1 MTGGM
6 NNCDRGE
13 DLVAYLYKEASP
25 QGARDFEEHL
35 KACQGCREELES
47 LGNLRR
53 SLKEWQIEAVPRI
66 EVSIQRQPVEILKE
80 LISSL
85 PAWIKVGGLA
95 AASAIVVFLSLAL
108 SGTRIDWREGNVK
121 LGISE
126 RGEPREARILDA
138 SSSLQLTRAEIDT
151 MIAERVK
158 AVQME
163 QAHSVEEMKSQVT
176 SLSQQLART
185 TEAQAKLVQS
195 LDTVRKEQRILM
207 ARSQST
213 LGEWL
218 FASNG
223 ASDQD
228 EGNDRKN

>member
-1 MTGGM
+1 
-6 NNCDRGE
+6 
-13 DLVAYLYKEASP
+13 
-25 QGARDFEEHL
+25 
-35 KACQGCREELES
+35 
-47 LGNLRR
+47 
-53 SLKEWQIEAVPRI
+53 
-66 EVSIQRQPVEILKE
+66 
-80 LISSL
+80 
-85 PAWIKVGGLA
+85 
-95 AASAIVVFLSLAL
+95 
-108 SGTRIDWREGNVK
+108 VK

-126 RGEPREARILDA
+126 RGEPREARISDA

-163 QAHSVEEMKSQVT
+163 QAHGVEEMKAQVT

-195 LDTVRKEQRILM
+195 LDSVRKEQRILM

>member
-1 MTGGM
+1 V
-6 NNCDRGE
+6 NHAE
-13 DLVAYLYKEASP
+13 PS
-25 QGARDFEEHL
+25 
-35 KACQGCREELES
+35 
-47 LGNLRR
+47 
-53 SLKEWQIEAVPRI
+53 
-66 EVSIQRQPVEILKE
+66 
-80 LISSL
+80 
-85 PAWIKVGGLA
+85 